1 MDPGRRDGQSCLNQN
16 ETVTHEKPRVVAS
29 SVAQSR
35 VSVSPLAPHS
45 CHIQV
50 PPTLCPRPTPQQPSV
65 LRKKCFFPA
74 AQVQGWGLARRGSR
88 ATLDLLL
95 WLPAGCLAASPKG
108 AGTQR
113 NVSPG
118 KGGSLLLLAPRQ
130 APRTPSV
137 PRSNCRTPGQMP
149 LSQRSP
155 WGPHGTPTCAHPGV
169 LTTALATL
177 GRALLSSKKK

>member
-118 KGGSLLLLAPRQ
+118 KGVHCCCSPRGRHPALPLSLAPTAGLQGRCPSPSGRPG
-130 APRTPSV
+130 APTER
-137 PRSNCRTPGQMP
+137 
-149 LSQRSP
+149 
-155 WGPHGTPTCAHPGV
+155 PHAH
-169 LTTALATL
+169 TL
-177 GRALLSSKKK
+177 GCSPRPWPH